1 MRIKLTIEY
10 DGTNYAGW
18 QRQENALAVQQ
29 VIEDALSK
37 LTKTKVVIQGASR
50 TDSGV
55 HALGQIAH
63 FDTESRIPPEKFA
76 YALNVGLPADIRI
89 KYSDEAGEGFHSRFD
104 VLKKSYRYAV
114 LNSPHASAFK
124 RNTALHVHY
133 PLNMEKMR
141 EAAKLFL
148 GTHDFLAYKAANS
161 TISNTVRSIYRSEWK
176 VDGSMLYYHVTGSG
190 FLYNMVRIMAGTMI
204 DIGLGRIDA
213 SKIEDSFIKKDRHA
227 LGITAPAKG
236 LTLMRV
242 EYDGFDTRDHT
253 SD

>member
-1 MRIKLTIEY
+1 MIIEY
-10 DGTNYAGW
+10 DGTAYVGW
-18 QRQENALAVQQ
+18 QRQPNGLSVQE
-29 VIEDALSK
+29 VIERELLK
-37 LTKTKVVIQGASR
+37 LTAEGVTLHASGR

-55 HALGQIAH
+55 HAAAQVAH
-63 FDTESRIPPEKFA
+63 FDTQSRIPPEKFA
-76 YALNVGLPADIRI
+76 YALNVGLPADIRV

-133 PLNMEKMR
+133 PLDVQKMR
-141 EAAKLFL
+141 EAANMFL

-161 TISNTVRSIYRSEWK
+161 TISSTVRSIYRSEWE

-204 DIGLGRIDA
+204 DIGLGRIDV
-213 SKIEDSFIKKDRHA
+213 SKIEDSFIKKDRHD

-242 EYDGFDTRDHT
+242 EYDGFDTKDHT
-253 SD
+253 ID